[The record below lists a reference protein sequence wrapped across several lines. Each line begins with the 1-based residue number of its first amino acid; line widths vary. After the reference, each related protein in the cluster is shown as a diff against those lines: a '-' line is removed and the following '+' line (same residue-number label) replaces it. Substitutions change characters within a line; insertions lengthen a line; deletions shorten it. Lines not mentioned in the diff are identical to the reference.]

1 MAFYSLLIAIEDI
14 NTGGI
19 YKTSIQNTR
28 YIELIMVASS
38 KVSSKVSYS
47 TSTTDEE
54 SIDEQYSTLL
64 QDLFSFRKQDP
75 NLFHTLME
83 SLHHQGVHEQQRRCD
98 LDTFDNDN
106 HDYDKDDDVIERLR
120 IINDKR
126 EDMNSSTNAAD
137 KTKAN
142 SSKKSSKKMQAKTMI
157 EGEVPRLFKSESA
170 NIYYNAMKAKNNVPN
185 KPANTVNMI
194 KSSKKKISWAEK
206 KTNMSKLELL
216 NLQLALESIKV
227 E

>member
-1 MAFYSLLIAIEDI
+1 
-14 NTGGI
+14 
-19 YKTSIQNTR
+19 
-28 YIELIMVASS
+28 MVVSS
-38 KVSSKVSYS
+38 TKVSSKVSYS
-47 TSTTDEE
+47 TSSTVAIEE

-106 HDYDKDDDVIERLR
+106 HDYDKDDDVIERSR
-120 IINDKR
+120 NINDER
-126 EDMNSSTNAAD
+126 EDMNSTTTNAAD
-137 KTKAN
+137 NTKAN
-142 SSKKSSKKMQAKTMI
+142 SSKKLSQKMQAKSMI

-170 NIYYNAMKAKNNVPN
+170 NIYYNAMKAKNNTPN
-185 KPANTVNMI
+185 MT
-194 KSSKKKISWAEK
+194 SSKKKISWAEK

>member
-1 MAFYSLLIAIEDI
+1 
-14 NTGGI
+14 
-19 YKTSIQNTR
+19 
-28 YIELIMVASS
+28 MVVSS
-38 KVSSKVSYS
+38 TKVSSKVSYS
-47 TSTTDEE
+47 TSSTVAIEE

-75 NLFHTLME
+75 DLFHTLME

-106 HDYDKDDDVIERLR
+106 HDYDKDDDVIERSR
-120 IINDKR
+120 NINDER
-126 EDMNSSTNAAD
+126 EDMNSTTTNAAD
-137 KTKAN
+137 NTKAN
-142 SSKKSSKKMQAKTMI
+142 SSKKLSQKMQAKSMI

-170 NIYYNAMKAKNNVPN
+170 NIYYNAMKAKNNTPN
-185 KPANTVNMI
+185 MT
-194 KSSKKKISWAEK
+194 SSKKKISWAEK

>member
-1 MAFYSLLIAIEDI
+1 MVDLLLTNTAYCNRERAIYR
-14 NTGGI
+14 GV
-19 YKTSIQNTR
+19 YKTPILLHKI

-106 HDYDKDDDVIERLR
+106 HDYDKDDDVIERSR
-120 IINDKR
+120 NINDER
-126 EDMNSSTNAAD
+126 EDMNSTTTNAAD
-137 KTKAN
+137 NTKAN
-142 SSKKSSKKMQAKTMI
+142 SSKKLSQKMQAKSMI

-170 NIYYNAMKAKNNVPN
+170 NIYYNAMKAKNNTPN
-185 KPANTVNMI
+185 MT
-194 KSSKKKISWAEK
+194 SSKKKISWAEK